1 MMVPKKSLILA
12 GAALAVL
19 GATAGAQSQKAK
31 LFKRAGGSVR
41 QAHLDLGTGTYTRG
55 PIVNQ
60 RGIGTTNGGFRHI
73 DAFDGSGFGWLSVD
87 TGAGACRWFN
97 PASKGLNIHQAPIPN
112 PKWMTDIVFFYCSN
126 ALDVSSGGVG
136 GSVNISFYE
145 GYTVFG
151 GTPTTTA
158 AVVQLTELPA
168 NTSDGSFFSAGAGC
182 YGIRITFTNL
192 VAFRDCMFMGYSW
205 EYADVGTDGILGN
218 TYPFI
223 SCVVSCSG
231 LNIINGSAG
240 GAGIQGLGL
249 GDDGQGSLDVID
261 QFCTIPAGTV
271 TATFT
276 FGTVAPPFA
285 PTTRTSVNMEIWQKI
300 PLATTNVN
308 YNALT
313 TPNADT
319 LSATKASLGATW
331 TATFTR
337 AAGTGG
343 AALITVKAARHPL
356 PNGGNPTGPVT
367 GRVLTAGVLLITL
380 PSATIVGT
388 TATAATAVPLDPIF
402 CNLHF
407 AAQARR
413 SGGSPGGLV
422 LSSGVEGTIG
432 TF

>member
-19 GATAGAQSQKAK
+19 GASAGAQSQKAK

-41 QAHLDLGTGTYTRG
+41 QAHLDTGTGTYTRG

-60 RGIGTTNGGFRHI
+60 RGNGTTNVDFRHI

-97 PASKGLNIHQAPIPN
+97 PASKGRNIHQGGN
-112 PKWMTDIVFFYCSN
+112 PTDLMTDFVFFYCSN
-126 ALDVSSGGVG
+126 ALDVASGGEG
-136 GSVNISFYE
+136 GSVTIGFYE

-158 AVVQLTELPA
+158 AVFQLRELPA

-182 YGIRITFTNL
+182 YGIRITITTL
-192 VAFRDCMFMGYSW
+192 IPFRDCLFMGYSW
-205 EYADVGTDGILGN
+205 QYDDVGTDGILGN

-240 GAGIQGLGL
+240 GSGNQGLGL

-271 TATFT
+271 AATFT

-285 PTTRTSVNMEIWQKI
+285 PTTRTSVNMEIWEKL
-300 PLATTNVN
+300 PLLTTNVN

-319 LSATKASLGATW
+319 LSATKANLGATW

-337 AAGTGG
+337 ASGTGG
-343 AALITVKAARHPL
+343 AALITVKRSRHPL
-356 PNGGNPTGPVT
+356 PNGGNPTSPVT
-367 GRVLTAGVLLITL
+367 GRVLTAGTLLTTL
-380 PSATIVGT
+380 PSATIVGA
-388 TATAATAVPLDPIF
+388 TATATALVPLDPAF

-432 TF
+432 TN